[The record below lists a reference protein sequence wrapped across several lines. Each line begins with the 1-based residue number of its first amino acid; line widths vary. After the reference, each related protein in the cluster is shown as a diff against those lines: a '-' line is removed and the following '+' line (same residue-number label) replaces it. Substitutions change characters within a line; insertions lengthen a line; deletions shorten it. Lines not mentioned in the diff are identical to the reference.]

1 VGLHCRDGER
11 AEELAEA
18 IRRLMESLTP
28 LWSDV
33 RTNGAYVGM
42 YAVFRDL
49 GLAREFEGKVVG
61 LALSLGCSW
70 ISTWVWERREPCPE
84 AEEARSPEEMIRR
97 YAEHCLKLIASA
109 CNPNVLEQ
117 L

>member
-1 VGLHCRDGER
+1 VGLRCRDGER
-11 AEELAEA
+11 AEELAEV
-18 IRRLMESLTP
+18 IRRLMESYTLF
-28 LWSDV
+28 WGDV
-33 RTNGAYVGM
+33 RTNGAYVGV
-42 YAVFRDL
+42 YVVFRDL

-84 AEEARSPEEMIRR
+84 AEEAKSPEGMIRR
-97 YAEHCLKLIASA
+97 YAEHCLKLVASA
-109 CNPNVLEQ
+109 YNPDVLEQ